1 LGLPGNVASGIGSA
15 ISGGGGNTASG
26 EFSTVAGG
34 KRNTTWSLSD
44 TVGGGQD
51 NAARGGLATVGGGGG
66 NTADGSG
73 STVGGGQ
80 NNTASGF
87 ESTVSGG
94 DFNTASGGDSTVG
107 GGVANTAN
115 GFRSTVGGDEGNF
128 AGGLNSTVGGGIVN
142 IANGAYSTVPGG
154 SENSAQGDFSFAAG
168 HRAQANHNGAF
179 VWADSVD
186 ENFASTGDNQFLI
199 RAAGGV
205 GIGTDNPTERVT
217 VNGNVLAH
225 DFLTPSSKREKTNIQ
240 TIEGALEKVQSL
252 RGVSYYGKVTG
263 KREIGLIA
271 EEVGELLPEV
281 VVYEENGVDAKAMD
295 YARLVPVL
303 IEAVKEQQQLL
314 DDKDAQVAALQ
325 EDYRELEAR
334 MEALEESVRVYH
346 KDAQTGLLP
355 FSATVK
361 WVLTSGLGLLLAIPG
376 LVLGYRQL
384 RQIE

>member
-1 LGLPGNVASGIGSA
+1 
-15 ISGGGGNTASG
+15 
-26 EFSTVAGG
+26 
-34 KRNTTWSLSD
+34 
-44 TVGGGQD
+44 
-51 NAARGGLATVGGGGG
+51 
-66 NTADGSG
+66 
-73 STVGGGQ
+73 
-80 NNTASGF
+80 
-87 ESTVSGG
+87 
-94 DFNTASGGDSTVG
+94 
-107 GGVANTAN
+107 VANTAN

-128 AGGLNSTVGGGIVN
+128 AGGLNSTVGGRIVN

-154 SENSAQGDFSFAAG
+154 SENSAQGDFSFASG

-186 ENFASTGDNQFLI
+186 ESFASTGDNQFLI

-334 MEALEESVRVYH
+334 MEALEESVGVYH

-384 RQIE
+384 GQIEWQERVSKKPIHTRRPL